1 MRIALSLLAVAAAL
15 ACGARA
21 ADAAVLHVN
30 ATVDGPGDCVTP
42 AGSCTLREAMLE
54 AKVGSPGEPDTIHLG
69 PGVHVN
75 EAQDFIVSIG
85 EQVTIIGA
93 GARQT
98 TVREMSGGDGRV
110 FLVEQDASLTL
121 TDLSVAGSR
130 DNSGVLLF
138 GGGNAIRATRVTFAG
153 NSGLARG
160 GAIDGSGGAV
170 ELADSTLTSNTA
182 AGFGGAAGEGG
193 AIFSGGPGG
202 SLKLTNVTVS
212 SNTAGSGSG
221 IHVAAGPAELRSVT
235 LTGNG
240 TGVDD
245 LFTDPAA
252 PAVSV
257 AGSILGSCAG
267 LPPASGGFNLEPGA
281 TCGLSAAGDRPGQDP
296 LLAALADNG
305 GPTDTRVPAAGSPA
319 IDAVTPCLTGA
330 DQRGVAR
337 PQGPACDIGA
347 VEAPPAPIA
356 TLIPRISRLSI
367 SPRVLR
373 AGRRAKR
380 RSARVRYRL
389 NVAAKVRFRVE
400 RRRKGRRAG
409 WVRVRGSFTRSGKP
423 GANGFR
429 FRARIGGRVPGPG
442 RYRLVAKPRR
452 GGTGGPAA
460 RVRFRVVRG

>member
-1 MRIALSLLAVAAAL
+1 MRIALSLLAAATAL
-15 ACGARA
+15 ACGAGA

-30 ATVDGPGDCVTP
+30 ATGDGLGDCVTP
-42 AGSCTLREAMLE
+42 GGSCTLREAMLE

-98 TVREMSGGDGRV
+98 SVREQSGGDGRV

-121 TDLSVAGSR
+121 TDLTVTGAR

-138 GGGNAIRATRVTFAG
+138 GTGNAVRATRVTFAG
-153 NSGLARG
+153 NSALARG
-160 GAIDGSGGAV
+160 GAIDGTGGAV
-170 ELADSTLTSNTA
+170 ELTDSTLAGNTA
-182 AGFGGAAGEGG
+182 AGFGGMPGEGG
-193 AIFSGGPGG
+193 AIFSGGTGG

-212 SNTAGSGSG
+212 GNTAESGNG

-235 LTGNG
+235 LADG
-240 TGVDD
+240 

-267 LPPASGGFNLEPGA
+267 LPPASAGFNLEPATTCALGA
-281 TCGLSAAGDRPGQDP
+281 PGDRPGQDP
-296 LLAALADNG
+296 LLAPLADNG
-305 GPTDTRVPAAGSPA
+305 GPTDTRAPAAESPA
-319 IDAVTPCLTGA
+319 IDAVTPCLGDA

-337 PQGPACDIGA
+337 PRGPACDIGA
-347 VEAPPAPIA
+347 FEAPA
-356 TLIPRISRLSI
+356 TQMVPRITRLSI
-367 SPRVLR
+367 APKVLR
-373 AGRRAKR
+373 TGRRAKR

-400 RRRKGRRAG
+400 RRTKGRR
-409 WVRVRGSFTRSGKP
+409 WVRVRGSFTRTGNR
-423 GANGFR
+423 GANSLR
-429 FRARIGGRVPGPG
+429 FRARIGGRVLVPA
-442 RYRLVAKPRR
+442 RYRLVATPR
-452 GGTGGPAA
+452 GGRASRTG
-460 RVRFRVVRG
+460 FRVARG

>member
-1 MRIALSLLAVAAAL
+1 MRIALSLLAVATAL

-30 ATVDGPGDCVTP
+30 ATGDGPGDCVTP
-42 AGSCTLREAMLE
+42 GGSCTLREAMLE

-182 AGFGGAAGEGG
+182 AGFGGMRPAREAR
-193 AIFSGGPGG
+193 
-202 SLKLTNVTVS
+202 S
-212 SNTAGSGSG
+212 SA
-221 IHVAAGPAELRSVT
+221 
-235 LTGNG
+235 
-240 TGVDD
+240 
-245 LFTDPAA
+245 AA
-252 PAVSV
+252 P
-257 AGSILGSCAG
+257 
-267 LPPASGGFNLEPGA
+267 
-281 TCGLSAAGDRPGQDP
+281 
-296 LLAALADNG
+296 
-305 GPTDTRVPAAGSPA
+305 
-319 IDAVTPCLTGA
+319 
-330 DQRGVAR
+330 VAR
-337 PQGPACDIGA
+337 
-347 VEAPPAPIA
+347 
-356 TLIPRISRLSI
+356 
-367 SPRVLR
+367 
-373 AGRRAKR
+373 
-380 RSARVRYRL
+380 
-389 NVAAKVRFRVE
+389 
-400 RRRKGRRAG
+400 
-409 WVRVRGSFTRSGKP
+409 
-423 GANGFR
+423 
-429 FRARIGGRVPGPG
+429 
-442 RYRLVAKPRR
+442 
-452 GGTGGPAA
+452 
-460 RVRFRVVRG
+460 